1 MRGLAFGLL
10 GISRREFY
18 GMRPGEFWEAVRA
31 YKERV
36 NADRRHLGELVRGA
50 TLRLFN
56 LQVDKRYRMKDPA
69 KFWPMPWDDAAD
81 AEDQEIRRLAHLG
94 KEETQKEVE
103 KFFNRVGNHGKR
115 GTKSKGK
122 RRG

>member
-10 GISRREFY
+10 GISRRDFY
-18 GMRPGEFWEAVRA
+18 EMRPGEFWEAVRA

-36 NADRRHLGELVRGA
+36 SADRQHIGELVRGA
-50 TLRLFN
+50 TLRLYN
-56 LQVDKRYRMKDPA
+56 LQVAPKYRMKDPA
-69 KFWPMPWDDAAD
+69 KFWPMPWDTTVD
-81 AEDQEIRRLAHLG
+81 AEEQEIRRLAGLG

-103 KFFNRVGNHGKR
+103 KFFNRVGKNGKR
-115 GTKSKGK
+115 RGKSKGK